1 MKLRETLRTCYDTP
15 DTLAT
20 ASADGTVTVQSWR
33 YRFAAHHLVTEIQR
47 QQKKTIETSVGVWNI
62 WRKTTKNSN
71 SNGDN
76 NNVQTRDQAD
86 FSKNGSVTMTTESN
100 N

>member
-47 QQKKTIETSVGVWNI
+47 QQKKQSKRQSVYEI
-62 WRKTTKNSN
+62 YEEK
-71 SNGDN
+71 
-76 NNVQTRDQAD
+76 Q
-86 FSKNGSVTMTTESN
+86 
-100 N
+100 